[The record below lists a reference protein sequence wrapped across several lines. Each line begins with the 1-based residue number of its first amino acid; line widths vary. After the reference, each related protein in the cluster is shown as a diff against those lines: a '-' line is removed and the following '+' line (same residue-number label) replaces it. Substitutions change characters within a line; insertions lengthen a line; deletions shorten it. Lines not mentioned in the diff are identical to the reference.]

1 MKSSENKFVYVYF
14 VQTNWF
20 EGQFRYICS
29 MLPDGITTQANI
41 VEEKKNDSN
50 FELKLPEC

>member
-29 MLPDGITTQANI
+29 MLPDGIITQANI
-41 VEEKKNDSN
+41 VEEK
-50 FELKLPEC
+50 